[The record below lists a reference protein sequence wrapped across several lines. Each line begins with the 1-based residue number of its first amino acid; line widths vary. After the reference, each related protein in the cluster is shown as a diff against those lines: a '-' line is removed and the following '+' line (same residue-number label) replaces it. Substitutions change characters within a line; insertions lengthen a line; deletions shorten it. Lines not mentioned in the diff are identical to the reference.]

1 MIRPTL
7 KRSIICFAALAI
19 PATAQDFSEGSEARE
34 WGLYA
39 EQKAL
44 FTATVTD
51 PLCVLAGDCA
61 DNCGAGNRQVVLV
74 READDVMIFPLK
86 NAQSAF
92 NGAVADLAPFC
103 GQTVDV
109 DGLLIEDPEI
119 GAMSVYMVQ
128 RIRPEGGDW
137 QRANTWTDDWAWFDD
152 ECYIEAPRGEVG
164 GNQNRLMP
172 LNFFSGETAPRKP
185 LPLKTSSALILS
197 ALAGAA
203 LAELW

>member
-1 MIRPTL
+1 MIRSTL
-7 KRSIICFAALAI
+7 KRSIICFAVLAI

-109 DGLLIEDPEI
+109 DGLLIDDPEI

-137 QRANTWTDDWAWFDD
+137 QRANTWTDDWAAKNPDASGDGPWFRRDPRVRQQ
-152 ECYIEAPRGEVG
+152 IEEEGYLGLGKEVDKA
-164 GNQNRLMP
+164 
-172 LNFFSGETAPRKP
+172 FIADWF
-185 LPLKTSSALILS
+185 
-197 ALAGAA
+197 
-203 LAELW
+203 

>member
-1 MIRPTL
+1 MIHPPL
-7 KRSIICFAALAI
+7 KRSIICFAALAM

-51 PLCVLAGDCA
+51 PLCVLTGDCA

-109 DGLLIEDPEI
+109 DGLLIDDPEI

-128 RIRPEGGDW
+128 RIRPEGGEW
-137 QRANTWTDDWAWFDD
+137 QRANTWTDDWAANNPDASGDGPWFRRDPRVRQQ
-152 ECYIEAPRGEVG
+152 IEEEGYLGLGKEVDKA
-164 GNQNRLMP
+164 
-172 LNFFSGETAPRKP
+172 FIADWF
-185 LPLKTSSALILS
+185 
-197 ALAGAA
+197 
-203 LAELW
+203 